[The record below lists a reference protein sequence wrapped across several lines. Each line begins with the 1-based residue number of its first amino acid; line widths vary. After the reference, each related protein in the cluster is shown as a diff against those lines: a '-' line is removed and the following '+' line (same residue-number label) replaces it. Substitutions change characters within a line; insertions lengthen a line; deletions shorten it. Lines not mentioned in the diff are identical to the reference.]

1 MGRIPATNTQPEVIF
16 RKALRRAG
24 VRSFRVCDVDLPGKP
39 DIVIPGKRLAIFIDG
54 DFWHGNQYKL
64 RGFDSLDQQLFSIR
78 NATYW
83 TTKISRNVERD
94 FKNTTVLVGAGWRV
108 LRFWESDV
116 YIDLQSCVL
125 QTLSAI
131 AQTNKRKTHDFGAL
145 PRRTVVEL
153 FAGIGLIRQALEA
166 ANWDTVFANDNDP
179 QKHEMYAANF
189 GADRFDQRSI
199 CELKGNEIP
208 SATLLTASFPCNDL
222 SLAGNRNGLNGSQ
235 SGTFWEVIRILR
247 EMKSRK
253 PPLIL
258 LENVFGF
265 LTSHNGKDFE
275 AALSA
280 LNDLGYSCD
289 AFVLDAARFVPQSR
303 VRMFVVA
310 TPQKP
315 SPTSAVALTP
325 SLIRPK
331 QLVTFVR
338 EHPHLGWNIRSL
350 PEPIATDRKLAD
362 ILEDLR
368 DSDPHW
374 WNQQRA
380 EYFLNQLSERH
391 LKIAR
396 AMMAG
401 NEYSFGTAFRRIR
414 HGRSMAELR
423 IDGVAGCLR
432 TPRGG
437 SGRQILFKAGKG
449 DYKVRLLTARE
460 CARLQGVKDDFKI
473 SVPLNQALFGFGDAV
488 CVPVVRWIAENYLTP
503 AASELMRGPLLEIQ
517 RS

>member
-1 MGRIPATNTQPEVIF
+1 MATVPVRSARTTAQISEVMGRIPATNTEPEAIF

-54 DFWHGNQYKL
+54 DFWHGKQYRL

-78 NATYW
+78 NGAYW
-83 TTKISRNVERD
+83 TTKLSRNVERD
-94 FKNTTVLVGAGWRV
+94 FKNTAVLLAAGWRV
-108 LRFWESDV
+108 LRFWESEVHADV
-116 YIDLQSCVL
+116 QSCISR
-125 QTLSAI
+125 TLSAI
-131 AQTNKRKTHDFGAL
+131 AGISKRKTHAFVEL

-153 FAGIGLIRQALEA
+153 FAGIGLIRRALDA
-166 ANWDTVFANDNDP
+166 AHWETVFANDNDP

-189 GADRFDQRSI
+189 DTRQFDQRSI
-199 CELKGNEIP
+199 CEIQGSEIP
-208 SATLLTASFPCNDL
+208 SSALLTASFPCNDL
-222 SLAGNRNGLNGSQ
+222 SLAGARNGLNGSQ

-247 EMKSRK
+247 EMKNRK

-315 SPTSAVALTP
+315 SPSSAVALAS

-331 QLVTFVR
+331 QLVTFIR
-338 EHPHLGWNIRSL
+338 EHPHLGWHIRPL
-350 PEPIATDRKLAD
+350 PEPGATDRKLAG
-362 ILEDLR
+362 ILEDLP
-368 DSDPHW
+368 DDDPHW
-374 WNQQRA
+374 WNQERA

-391 LKIAR
+391 RRVADAMIA
-396 AMMAG
+396 G
-401 NEYSFGTAFRRIR
+401 GEDSFGTAFRRIR

-423 IDGVAGCLR
+423 IDGLAGCLR

-449 DYKVRLLTARE
+449 EYRGRSLTARE
-460 CARLQGVKDDFKI
+460 CARLQGVKDDFRI
-473 SVPLNQALFGFGDAV
+473 TVPLNQALFGFGDAV
-488 CVPVVRWIAENYLTP
+488 CVPVVRWIAENT
-503 AASELMRGPLLEIQ
+503 
-517 RS
+517 